1 MTKKGGATKNLMDNK
16 YWAVGYKWCNNIHI
30 FINILIL
37 VVGAYLIYKYVQ
49 EERFITTTDATITSI
64 DHDKCEEKK
73 IMVKDKNG
81 SHEET
86 KYECIVNVNY
96 KDEEGKDYTNQVT
109 TDDKD
114 HKVGDKIQVSYLN
127 NDHNNVKF
135 REPWMTYLFWGGLL
149 FYIFTII
156 GTIVRVYYKD
166 EEWAQFF
173 ISIGCLQDLFGR

>member
-1 MTKKGGATKNLMDNK
+1 MGKKGGKNLMDNK

-30 FINILIL
+30 VINIIILI
-37 VVGAYLIYKYVQ
+37 VGGFLIYKYLQ
-49 EERFITTTDATITSI
+49 KERISTTTNAIIKSMENGKCAERKMMV
-64 DHDKCEEKK
+64 HDKR
-73 IMVKDKNG
+73 G

-86 KYECIVNVNY
+86 KYECIVDVDY
-96 KDEEGKDYTNQVT
+96 KDENGKNYTNQVT

-127 NDHNNVKF
+127 NNPNSVTF

-173 ISIGCLQDLFGR
+173 ISIGCLRDLFGR

>member
-1 MTKKGGATKNLMDNK
+1 MKKKGGAKNLMDNK

-30 FINILIL
+30 VINIIIL
-37 VVGAYLIYKYVQ
+37 VVGVFLIYKYLQ
-49 EERFITTTDATITSI
+49 KEIISTTTDAIIKSMENGKCAARKMMV
-64 DHDKCEEKK
+64 HDKR
-73 IMVKDKNG
+73 G

-86 KYECIVNVNY
+86 KYKCIVDVDY
-96 KDEEGKDYTNQVT
+96 KDENGKNYTNQVT
-109 TDDKD
+109 TDDRD

-127 NDHNNVKF
+127 NNPNSVTF

-173 ISIGCLQDLFGR
+173 ISIGCLRDLFGS

>member
-1 MTKKGGATKNLMDNK
+1 MAKKGGAKNLMDNK

-30 FINILIL
+30 IINIIILI
-37 VVGAYLIYKYVQ
+37 VGAFLIYKYLQ
-49 EERFITTTDATITSI
+49 KERISTTTDAIIKSMEN
-64 DHDKCEEKK
+64 DKCKEGKV
-73 IMVKDKNG
+73 MVKDRRG

-86 KYECIVNVNY
+86 KYECIVNVDY
-96 KDEEGKDYTNQVT
+96 KDENGKSYSNQVT

-156 GTIVRVYYKD
+156 GTIVRVFYKD

>member
-1 MTKKGGATKNLMDNK
+1 MTKKGGAKNLMDNK
-16 YWAVGYKWCNNIHI
+16 YWGIGFKWCNNIHI
-30 FINILIL
+30 VINIIILI
-37 VVGAYLIYKYVQ
+37 VGAFFIYKYLQKERISTTVDAIIKSMENGKCAERKMMVQ
-49 EERFITTTDATITSI
+49 
-64 DHDKCEEKK
+64 DKH
-73 IMVKDKNG
+73 G

-86 KYECIVNVNY
+86 KYECIVDVDY
-96 KDEEGKDYTNQVT
+96 KDEHGKGYTNKVT

-114 HKVGDKIQVSYLN
+114 HQVGDKIQVSYLN
-127 NDHNNVKF
+127 NNPNSVTF

-173 ISIGCLQDLFGR
+173 ISIGCLRDLFGR